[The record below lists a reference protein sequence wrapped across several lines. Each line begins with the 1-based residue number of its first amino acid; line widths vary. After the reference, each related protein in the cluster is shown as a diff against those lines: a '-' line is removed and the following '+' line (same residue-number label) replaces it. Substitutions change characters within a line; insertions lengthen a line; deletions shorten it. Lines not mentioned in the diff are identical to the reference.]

1 MFESTFGYQLAADLI
16 VLVHFLFVIFVLF
29 GALLLLWRRWLIW
42 LHLPALVWGVVIE
55 LTGWICPLTPL
66 ENKMRLQAG
75 LEMYSGDFVMHYIMP
90 ILYPQNL
97 TRELQVGYGVLVILI
112 NAGIYIYLFRR
123 KLVSKVK
130 GKGNY

>member
-123 KLVSKVK
+123 KLGSKVK